1 MKIEYLKS
9 AQEAEDKTEKTNPK
23 LTKEKNEFK
32 ELTEDIPVKQTNSR
46 GVKEKPKAEST
57 VESSK
62 KKEIVHQPME

>member
-32 ELTEDIPVKQTNSR
+32 ELTEDIPVK
-46 GVKEKPKAEST
+46 
-57 VESSK
+57 
-62 KKEIVHQPME
+62 